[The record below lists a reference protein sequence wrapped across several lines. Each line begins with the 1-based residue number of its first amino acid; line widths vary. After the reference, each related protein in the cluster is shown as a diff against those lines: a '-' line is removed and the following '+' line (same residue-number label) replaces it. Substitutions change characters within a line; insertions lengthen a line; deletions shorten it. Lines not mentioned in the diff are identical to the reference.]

1 MVFTMPAFVIAK
13 TTLLLF
19 CLLCFSLASQ
29 AAEQISI
36 PHAKVTK
43 AGNGYTLN
51 ATIHYPL
58 SPRII
63 EAIDHGVPITFNQEF
78 QLIDTFPLIGKYWQ
92 WQNTLWSST
101 IRYQL
106 RYHALSKQYV
116 LIALDTSKQRNFPS
130 LEATLNALGAVEK
143 LNLPPEYLFDL
154 NNITLQ
160 IRSGVD
166 IHALPTAMRPGA
178 LISNKWQ
185 IGSPWVDAV
194 WP

>member
-1 MVFTMPAFVIAK
+1 MPAYVIAK
-13 TTLLLF
+13 ATLLSF
-19 CLLCFSLASQ
+19 CLLCFSLIGE
-29 AAEQISI
+29 AAEQVSV

-43 AGNGYTLN
+43 TGNGYTLN

-78 QLIDTFPLIGKYWQ
+78 QLINTFPLIGKYWQ

-106 RYHALSKQYV
+106 RYHALSNQYV

-130 LEATLNALGAVEK
+130 LEVTLNALGIVEN
-143 LNLPPEYLFDL
+143 LNLPPEYLLDL

-160 IRSGVD
+160 IRSGID
-166 IHALPTAMRPGA
+166 INALPTPMRPGA
-178 LISNKWQ
+178 LISDKWQ
-185 IGSPWVDAV
+185 VGSPWVDAV
-194 WP
+194 WL

>member
-1 MVFTMPAFVIAK
+1 MAFTMPAYAIAN
-13 TTLLLF
+13 TTLLSF

-36 PHAKVTK
+36 PHAKVSK
-43 AGNGYTLN
+43 VGKGYSLN
-51 ATIHYPL
+51 ATINYPL

-63 EAIDHGVPITFNQEF
+63 EAIDHGVPITFNQEL
-78 QLIDTFPLIGKYWQ
+78 QLTDTFPLIGPYWQ
-92 WQNTLWSST
+92 WKSTLWSYT
-101 IRYQL
+101 LRYQL

-116 LIALDTSKQRNFPS
+116 LVALETSKQRNFPS
-130 LEATLNALGAVEK
+130 LETTLNALGAIEA
-143 LNLPPEYLFDL
+143 LNLPSEQLLDT

-160 IRSGVD
+160 IRSDID
-166 IHALPTAMRPGA
+166 IHALPTPMRPGA
-178 LISNKWQ
+178 LISDKWQ